1 MERKST
7 FRIGELSKLFDIGVD
22 SIRYYE
28 KVGILNPLRNEENNY
43 RLYTIEDVRKLTM
56 IRELLNL
63 NFSTEQ
69 IKSFD
74 DNRNVENTKELL
86 AQELNILNEEIVKLY
101 EKRNSI
107 ETRLYSLR
115 RNLAKDA
122 SEQVK
127 VLDLE
132 ERHCLMLSDTNLPD
146 EYVDYYLVKYM
157 HSQQFR
163 IDTIGACDCYTLDME
178 NSNPDSEY
186 LRTKNVFFYSNRML
200 YHSNYVMPAGKYLS
214 LSYRGSLRK
223 TKQLVPKLYQYAKAH
238 HLKVIGDPI
247 EMCHIDD
254 YETADENEYL
264 TELQLAV
271 K

>member
-122 SEQVK
+122 SEQIK